1 MTADCSTRLSIRLL
15 SDISQGRGAHVAM
28 ETVSMNLKKESII
41 YNIFLLKSPF
51 VSRRI
56 QPCVKCESDGCVG
69 QIKYT

>member
-41 YNIFLLKSPF
+41 FNIFYLLADSR
-51 VSRRI
+51 RRI
-56 QPCVKCESDGCVG
+56 QPRLKCESDGCVG